1 MTAVRWR
8 WGPDDVELRPAG
20 ARADGPGGDRV
31 DDRALDRDEIDLTGL
46 LPGALAA
53 LEDAVAALRE
63 QLAQAE
69 RRAATA
75 EHGRDGERQRADAL
89 RDRIDTLTAEL
100 AMAEQQAEKAE
111 ARVWNCDPNS
121 KPPSARRRKPNR
133 LPMRCAL
140 LMMPARTQP
149 LGEAQGGV
157 AGGTSGTATT
167 IHNERVRLTATI
179 LNNAALAFIVAGFI
193 APVASGH
200 LDWLARRHDLGL
212 GRLWRGPTFQRAGRD
227 RRLR

>member
-1 MTAVRWR
+1 MPWLTYAQIGERFGLGTEAARTRVRRLGWR
-8 WGPDDVELRPAG
+8 TQPGNDGRTLALVPDDVELRPAG

-111 ARVWNCDPNS
+111 ARVSELRPELEAAQRKAQEAEQAADALRAADD
-121 KPPSARRRKPNR
+121 ARRGLSRWAR
-133 LPMRCAL
+133 LR
-140 LMMPARTQP
+140 
-149 LGEAQGGV
+149 
-157 AGGTSGTATT
+157 
-167 IHNERVRLTATI
+167 
-179 LNNAALAFIVAGFI
+179 AA
-193 APVASGH
+193 
-200 LDWLARRHDLGL
+200 
-212 GRLWRGPTFQRAGRD
+212 WRGE
-227 RRLR
+227 